1 MKNLLEIQ
9 MSFMT
14 NKIIKRNKKLN
25 IYIYIWLLS

>member
-25 IYIYIWLLS
+25 IYIYMVT